1 VEHLLFQ
8 GRLMIPLSNLFRTAI
23 LLIILSIISSNVTA
37 ELILG
42 IHPYRNTNEIQ
53 KNFLPLAKYL
63 SSKLGEKVT
72 IKVGTSYEAHIG
84 AVRAGVVDIG
94 FFGPALYVSL
104 TETSEKWPLLARL
117 EVKGMASFFGDIV
130 VRKESPFQKLDDLKG
145 SRFAFGDSNSTMAYK
160 VPIFMLEQAGI
171 TKKQLK
177 SFIHLRTH
185 DDVALSVLMGNT
197 DAGAVKHAV
206 FKQYADKG
214 LRSLVRSPEIAEHVF
229 VAKKGMPDVKVKTI
243 RQAMLNL
250 QDKEILNSIK
260 HETTAL
266 VPVKDSDYN
275 ILRKVMQTE
284 TNNSRKNE

>member
-1 VEHLLFQ
+1 VGYNLFR
-8 GRLMIPLSNLFRTAI
+8 GRLMIPFSNIFRSAI

-53 KNFLPLAKYL
+53 KHFSPLAEYL
-63 SSKLGEKVT
+63 SLKLEEKVT
-72 IKVGTSYEAHIG
+72 IKVGTSYDAHIS
-84 AVRAGVVDIG
+84 AVHSGVVDIA

-104 TETSEKWPLLARL
+104 TKSSEKFPLLARL
-117 EVKGMASFFGDIV
+117 EVKGVASFFGDIV
-130 VRKESPFQKLDDLKG
+130 VRKDSPFQTLDDLAG
-145 SRFAFGDSNSTMAYK
+145 RSFAFGDKNSTMAYK
-160 VPIFMLEQAGI
+160 VPQFMLEQAGV
-171 TKKQLK
+171 TKSQLK

-214 LRSLVRSPEIAEHVF
+214 LRSLARSPEIAEHVF
-229 VAKKGMPDVKVKTI
+229 VARSGMPDVKVNII
-243 RQAMLNL
+243 RQAMLSL

-260 HETTAL
+260 HKTTAL

-275 ILRKVMQTE
+275 ILREVMQTE
-284 TNNSRKNE
+284 ITDSKKN